1 MVFSPTGLEQQ
12 FLQELL
18 ALRVPQ
24 QYRGRPELSG
34 GPFLRPL
41 PVPRDT
47 QTQQKAA
54 AQLPVPPLL
63 QQRTLH
69 QRLPSG
75 EPAGGAAHQSGAAPH
90 RQQPKLKTAA
100 QCEGPFWAVNQ
111 MHKFMTKST
120 WEEHTKCCLTRT
132 KTLRSDAYPHASSQ
146 LLVYSPPF
154 FNLLVLKV

>member
-1 MVFSPTGLEQQ
+1 MLAAALLYCVEISTVYFNVYIDVVYPLGVWVSLTGLEQQ

-24 QYRGRPELSG
+24 QYCGWPELSG

-41 PVPRDT
+41 PVPRHT

-75 EPAGGAAHQSGAAPH
+75 EPVSDAAHQSGADPH
-90 RQQPKLKTAA
+90 R
-100 QCEGPFWAVNQ
+100 
-111 MHKFMTKST
+111 
-120 WEEHTKCCLTRT
+120 
-132 KTLRSDAYPHASSQ
+132 
-146 LLVYSPPF
+146 
-154 FNLLVLKV
+154 